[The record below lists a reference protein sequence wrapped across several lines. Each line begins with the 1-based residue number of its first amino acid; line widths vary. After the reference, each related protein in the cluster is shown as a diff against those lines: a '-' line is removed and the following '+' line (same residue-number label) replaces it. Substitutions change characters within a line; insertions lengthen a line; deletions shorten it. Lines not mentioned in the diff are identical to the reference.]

1 MDLQEKRMEAT
12 RKVRYMAET
21 LADLDE
27 TRPKYHFH
35 GPALW
40 GDDPSGFAFYKGYY
54 HMMYGSNPD
63 SYKVGSGMPYRTPNN
78 RWSPE
83 EPEYFDSVALWGHA
97 RSKDMIHWE
106 HMPYVCYPDI
116 ENDEYFIWWGCTQV
130 NDQGVPV
137 IIYTSLGR
145 RRGPA
150 EGAQQRMLIGGDDDL
165 LNWVHYENNPIMTN
179 DIHGEQFIYQW
190 RDPFI
195 FRSEGKAY
203 MVLGGKLGEEEGGD
217 CVVLLYEAENGEFT
231 KWKYKGIFFKYP
243 EDVRKSME
251 CPLVARLNNKWVLI
265 VSPHGPVEYFA
276 GDIDFSAG
284 EFHWETKGFVD
295 RGRAFYAPNL
305 VYDDKGRCIMF
316 AAVEGFKDT
325 KGWNGV
331 QCVPRELSLSE
342 DGGLIQKV
350 PKEYE
355 ALKAKEYILRNGTEV
370 ELDKATFEIKAQLN
384 VDEELEISIEYG
396 ENKVSCWYKNGIFCI
411 GEKEIQA
418 KSLDGKVKLQLYFDI
433 SAMDTLMNET
443 ESLVLIV
450 PPCTG
455 SCKVTGKASN
465 SNTVVW
471 LWQYDG
477 ENLFSYYEDK

>member
-1 MDLQEKRMEAT
+1 M
-12 RKVRYMAET
+12 
-21 LADLDE
+21 
-27 TRPKYHFH
+27 
-35 GPALW
+35 
-40 GDDPSGFAFYKGYY
+40 
-54 HMMYGSNPD
+54 
-63 SYKVGSGMPYRTPNN
+63 
-78 RWSPE
+78 
-83 EPEYFDSVALWGHA
+83 
-97 RSKDMIHWE
+97 
-106 HMPYVCYPDI
+106 
-116 ENDEYFIWWGCTQV
+116 
-130 NDQGVPV
+130 
-137 IIYTSLGR
+137 
-145 RRGPA
+145 
-150 EGAQQRMLIGGDDDL
+150 
-165 LNWVHYENNPIMTN
+165 
-179 DIHGEQFIYQW
+179 
-190 RDPFI
+190 
-195 FRSEGKAY
+195 
-203 MVLGGKLGEEEGGD
+203 
-217 CVVLLYEAENGEFT
+217 
-231 KWKYKGIFFKYP
+231 
-243 EDVRKSME
+243 
-251 CPLVARLNNKWVLI
+251 
-265 VSPHGPVEYFA
+265 
-276 GDIDFSAG
+276 
-284 EFHWETKGFVD
+284 
-295 RGRAFYAPNL
+295 
-305 VYDDKGRCIMF
+305 
-316 AAVEGFKDT
+316 
-325 KGWNGV
+325 
-331 QCVPRELSLSE
+331 PRELSLSE